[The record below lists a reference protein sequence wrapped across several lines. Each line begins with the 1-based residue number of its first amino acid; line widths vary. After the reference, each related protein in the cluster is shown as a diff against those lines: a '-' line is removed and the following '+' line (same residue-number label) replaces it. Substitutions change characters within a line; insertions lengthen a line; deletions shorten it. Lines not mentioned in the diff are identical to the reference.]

1 MKKLIWISGSL
12 LLPSLALLAQ
22 GPRGGGGFPMGG
34 RGMGMMGGPHALVTG
49 APYTATEVEQTQET
63 LADGNTIVRKHQV
76 NVSRDSQGRVR
87 TEETITPDSA
97 SGKQPFTLVTILD
110 YVGGNR
116 YLLDSST
123 MTAYQSPLRAPR
135 TPPSSTS
142 GSTNGPSPMA
152 RRGGAQA
159 DVARPDR
166 PNVVH
171 TTLTPQSVN
180 GVLATGSQRVE
191 TIPAGAIGNAR
202 PIQATHIVWMSN
214 DLKVPVQMKS
224 VDPRFGTSDMEL
236 TNIAQSEPSASLFV
250 VPAGY
255 TVKAG
260 GRGPGGP
267 GGPGGMMRGRP
278 GPPPQQ

>member
-1 MKKLIWISGSL
+1 MKKLIWISGCL
-12 LLPSLALLAQ
+12 LLPSLALLGQ
-22 GPRGGGGFPMGG
+22 GMRGGGGFPMGG
-34 RGMGMMGGPHALVTG
+34 RGMGMMGGPHGLVTG
-49 APYTATEVEQTQET
+49 APYSATEVEQTQET

-76 NVSRDSQGRVR
+76 NVFRDSQGRVR
-87 TEETITPDSA
+87 TEETITPDAS
-97 SGKQPFTLVTILD
+97 SGKQPFTLTTILD

-123 MTAYQSPLRAPR
+123 MTAYQSPLRTPR
-135 TPPSSTS
+135 TPPAA
-142 GSTNGPSPMA
+142 GSNGPSPMA

-166 PNVVH
+166 PSVVH
-171 TTLTPQSVN
+171 TTLAPQSVN
-180 GVLATGSQRVE
+180 GVLASGSQRVE

-202 PIQATHIVWMSN
+202 PIQATHIVWIST

-236 TNIAQSEPSASLFV
+236 TNIVQSEPSASLFV

-255 TVKAG
+255 TLKTG

-267 GGPGGMMRGRP
+267 GGAMMRGRP